1 MDQKTFKEII
11 AGAIKREVEAYE
23 FYQQVSRKVQDPYLK
38 DLFLGFAEE
47 ELRHQ
52 KILQGFQGKD
62 DAAVRFARVP
72 DFHVSETVDE
82 HEAELS
88 ILMKPADAIALAMKK
103 EEAAMRHYSQ
113 MAEACSDPAQQKV
126 FLELAVMERGH
137 KNKMEKAFVD
147 IGYPEVW

>member
-1 MDQKTFKEII
+1 MDPKTFKEII

-23 FYQQVSRKVQDPYLK
+23 FYQQVSQKVQDPYLK

-62 DAAVRFARVP
+62 DAAVHFVRVP
-72 DFHVSETVDE
+72 DYHVAETVDE
-82 HEAELS
+82 PEAELS
-88 ILMKPADAIALAMKK
+88 IRMKPADAIALAMKK

>member
-1 MDQKTFKEII
+1 MDQKTYKEII
-11 AGAIKREVEAYE
+11 AAAIKREAQAYE
-23 FYQQVSRKVQDPYLK
+23 FYQQVSLKVQDSFLK
-38 DLFLGFAEE
+38 DLFRGFAEE

-52 KILQGFQGKD
+52 KILQGFQGKE
-62 DAAVRFARVP
+62 DAAIHFARVP

-82 HEAELS
+82 PDAELS
-88 ILMKPADAIALAMKK
+88 ISMKPADAIALAMKK

-113 MAEACSDPAQQKV
+113 LAEACTDPAQQKV

-147 IGYPEVW
+147 VGYPEVW